1 MLDLRRRQFLT
12 LLGGAAAAS
21 PLAARAQQSTIPVV
35 GLLSP
40 RAAGDAP
47 QLMAAFRQG
56 LGEAGFNEN
65 QNVAIEYRFAGNQHD
80 RLPALAD
87 NLVRR
92 QVAVI
97 AALTTAASLAAKAA
111 TTNIPIVFETASDP
125 IRLGLVGSLNRP
137 GGNLTGVTQLNVEI
151 APKLLE
157 FLHELVPAARVMA
170 LLVNPDY
177 PALAEP
183 QSREMLSAASK
194 FGLELH
200 VLNASSED
208 DFDAVFENLSRLR
221 AGGLVIT
228 VDTVFVRGVQRLADL
243 TLRHAVP
250 AINQYRE
257 FAAAGGLISYGSDDR
272 EAYRLAGIYTGR
284 VLKGEKPADLPVQQ
298 ATKVEL
304 FVNLKTAKRLG
315 ISVPLPLS
323 ARADEV
329 IE

>member
-1 MLDLRRRQFLT
+1 MKRREFIT
-12 LLGGAAAAS
+12 LLGGALAS
-21 PLAARAQQSTIPVV
+21 WPLAARAQQNTMPVV
-35 GLLSP
+35 GFLSP
-40 RAAGDAP
+40 RAADDAP

-56 LGEAGFNEN
+56 LKEAGFIEN

-87 NLVRR
+87 DLVRR
-92 QVAVI
+92 QVTVI
-97 AALTTAASLAAKAA
+97 AALTTAASVAAKAA
-111 TTNIPIVFETASDP
+111 TMNIPIVFETASDP

-157 FLHELVPAARVMA
+157 FLHELVPTARVMA

-183 QSREMLSAASK
+183 QSRAMLSAASK

-221 AGGLVIT
+221 AGGLVIS
-228 VDTVFVRGVQRLADL
+228 VDTVFVRGVERLAAL

-272 EAYRLAGIYTGR
+272 EAYRLTGIYTGR

-304 FVNLKTAKRLG
+304 FINLKTAKALG
-315 ISVPLPLS
+315 ITVPLPLS
-323 ARADEV
+323 GRADEV
-329 IE
+329 FE

>member
-1 MLDLRRRQFLT
+1 VFGMRRREFIT
-12 LLGGAAAAS
+12 FIGGALAS
-21 PLAARAQQSTIPVV
+21 WPLAARAQQNTMPVV

-40 RAAGDAP
+40 RAADDAP

-56 LGEAGFNEN
+56 LKEAGFIEN

-87 NLVRR
+87 DLVRR
-92 QVAVI
+92 QVTVI
-97 AALTTAASLAAKAA
+97 AALTTAASVAAKAA
-111 TTNIPIVFETASDP
+111 TMNIPIVFETASDP

-157 FLHELVPAARVMA
+157 FLHELVPTARVMA

-183 QSREMLSAASK
+183 QSRAMLSAASK

-208 DFDAVFENLSRLR
+208 DFDAVFENLNRLR
-221 AGGLVIT
+221 AGGLVIS
-228 VDTVFVRGVQRLADL
+228 VDTVFVRAVERLAAL

-304 FVNLKTAKRLG
+304 FINLKTAKTLG

-323 ARADEV
+323 GRADEL

>member
-1 MLDLRRRQFLT
+1 MMRREFMS
-12 LLGGAAAAS
+12 LLGGAAAAW
-21 PLAARAQQSTIPVV
+21 PLVARAQQNTMPVV

-40 RAAGDAP
+40 RAAGDAT

-56 LGEAGFNEN
+56 LKEAGFIEN
-65 QNVAIEYRFAGNQHD
+65 QNVTIEYRFAGNQHD

-87 NLVRR
+87 DLVRR
-92 QVAVI
+92 QVTVI
-97 AALTTAASLAAKAA
+97 AALTTAASVVAKAA

-157 FLHELVPAARVMA
+157 FLHELVPTARVMA

-183 QSREMLSAASK
+183 QSRAMLSAASK

-200 VLNASSED
+200 VLTASSED

-221 AGGLVIT
+221 AGGLVIS
-228 VDTVFVRGVQRLADL
+228 VDTVFVRGVERLAAL

-272 EAYRLAGIYTGR
+272 EAYRLTGIYTGR

-304 FVNLKTAKRLG
+304 FINLKTAKALG
-315 ISVPLPLS
+315 ITVPLPLS
-323 ARADEV
+323 GRADEV

>member
-1 MLDLRRRQFLT
+1 MTRREFIW
-12 LLGGAAAAS
+12 LLGGAATW
-21 PLAARAQQSTIPVV
+21 PLTARAQQSTMPVV
-35 GLLSP
+35 GLLTP
-40 RAAGDAP
+40 RAAGDVP
-47 QLMAAFRQG
+47 QLQAAFRQG
-56 LGEAGFNEN
+56 LKEAGFIEN
-65 QNVAIEYRFAGNQHD
+65 QNVAIEYRFAGNENE

-87 NLVRR
+87 DLVHR
-92 QVAVI
+92 QVTVI
-97 AALTTAASLAAKAA
+97 AALTTAAALAAKAA

-125 IRLGLVGSLNRP
+125 IRLGLVGSLNQP
-137 GGNLTGVTQLNVEI
+137 GGNVTGVTQLNVEI

-157 FLHELVPAARVMA
+157 FLHELVPTARVMA
-170 LLVNPDY
+170 LLVNPAY

-183 QSREMLSAASK
+183 QSRAMRSAASK

-208 DFDAVFENLSRLR
+208 DFDAVFENLVRLR
-221 AGGLVIT
+221 AGGLVIS
-228 VDTVFVRGVQRLADL
+228 VDTVFVQGIERLAAL

-250 AINQYRE
+250 AINPYRE

-284 VLKGEKPADLPVQQ
+284 VLRGEKPADLPVQQ

-304 FVNLKTAKRLG
+304 FINLKTAKTLG
-315 ISVPLPLS
+315 ITVPLPLS
-323 ARADEV
+323 GRADEL